1 MATVDELP
9 NDIELLKRLILE
21 ERREREEAIE
31 QVKQHATAEMERL
44 KAEHEAAM
52 AALFRRYY
60 GPRSESFDPRQ
71 LFLFG
76 QQVVESPLDGASI
89 EEESGEQLK
98 TRRPRHKHGRQQLPE
113 HLERIEIEHDLDDKA
128 CPACGNE
135 RCRIGSEI
143 SEQLE
148 YFPASFKVLRH
159 VRHKY
164 ACSRCDHDGYN
175 PNIATAAKP
184 PQPIDKGLPG
194 PSLLAYVITSKLGDH
209 LPLYRLER
217 IFERQ
222 QVHVARSTM
231 CAWMRCAGELVSP
244 LVELMTGRVRQ
255 SQVIHTDDTVVP
267 IQSPGAKQCRKGR
280 IWCYLGDEANP
291 YTVYDYTPS
300 RSRDGPAKW
309 LSGYEGYLQAD
320 AYGGYDGIFHSQ
332 NVTEVACWA
341 HARRKFY
348 DAQDSDEQRARQM
361 LSLIAEL
368 YAIEREAKE
377 ADEAARLELRQSRSV
392 PVLDHIKTWLDHE
405 QAVVLPRSPMA
416 TAITYAQNQWQA
428 LTTYVTQGYLNIDNN
443 ASERAL
449 KRVAIGRKNWLF
461 AGNDAAAE
469 NHARLW
475 SLIATCE
482 RHKVDL
488 LRYLTSILAKIGT
501 TSAEELGQFLPDVW
515 KAEDAAEPMPGK

>member
-1 MATVDELP
+1 MTLAPELP
-9 NDIELLKRLILE
+9 NDVEALKRLILE
-21 ERREREEAIE
+21 EREQRQAAIDEA
-31 QVKQHATAEMERL
+31 VK
-44 KAEHEAAM
+44 AAV
-52 AALFRRYY
+52 AAILRRYY

-71 LFLFG
+71 LLLFG
-76 QQVVESPLDGASI
+76 QQVIDASLDTASI
-89 EEESGEQLK
+89 EQEAGEPLV
-98 TRRPRHKHGRQQLPE
+98 TRRIKNRDKHGRQQLPE
-113 HLERIEIEHDLDDKA
+113 HLERIEIEHDLDDKS
-128 CPACGNE
+128 CPACGQE
-135 RCRIGSEI
+135 RCRIGAEV

-148 YFPASFKVLRH
+148 YFPASFKVLKH

-164 ACSRCDHDGYN
+164 ACAKCDAEGYN
-175 PNIATAAKP
+175 PNIATAVKP

-231 CAWMRCAGELVSP
+231 CAWMRCAGELVTP
-244 LVELMTGRVRQ
+244 LVELMIQRVRN
-255 SQVIHTDDTVVP
+255 SKVIHTDDTVVP

-280 IWCYLGDEANP
+280 IWCYLGDDGNP

-300 RSRDGPAKW
+300 RSRDGPGKW
-309 LSGYEGYLQAD
+309 LAGYEGYLQAD

-348 DAQDSDEQRARQM
+348 DAQDSDEQRAAQM
-361 LSLIAEL
+361 LSMIAEL
-368 YAIEREAKE
+368 YAVEREAKE
-377 ADEAARLELRQSRSV
+377 ADEAARLTLRQERSV
-392 PVLDHIKTWLDHE
+392 PVLDRIKAWLDAE
-405 QAVVLPRSPMA
+405 QEVVLPRSPMA
-416 TAITYAQNQWQA
+416 TAIIYAQNQWQA
-428 LTTYVTQGYLNIDNN
+428 LTTYTTQGFLNIDNN

-461 AGNDAAAE
+461 AGNDAAAA

-475 SLIATCE
+475 SLIASCE
-482 RHKVDL
+482 RHKIDPQ
-488 LRYLTSILAKIGT
+488 RYLTSVLAKIGT
-501 TSAEELGQFLPDVW
+501 TPTEEFGQFLPDVW
-515 KAEDAAEPMPGK
+515 KVEDAAEPEAAVDG